1 MPIKSACDIRN
12 DQGPMAS
19 PVLASACT
27 IFTIPLH
34 KSIMTKQMLTVA
46 RFTKSKYYVT

>member
-34 KSIMTKQMLTVA
+34 KTMTKQMLTVA
-46 RFTKSKYYVT
+46 RFTKSKYHVL